1 MARLGWLVLIFPS
14 NVFRVDLSLISIN
27 AYGWSEI
34 LVSIHQYS
42 FVIDDKYFFFLF
54 ITYFFLN
61 YL

>member
-42 FVIDDKYFFFLF
+42 FVIDDKYFLFFIYYLF
-54 ITYFFLN
+54 LSE
-61 YL
+61 